1 MNNVI
6 EVVKEDCDRFDREK
20 QIEAERK
27 KKFNFV
33 KSYENFD
40 LYVHKTRGYKECF
53 PKVNV
58 SKRSN

>member
-1 MNNVI
+1 MNNEI
-6 EVVKEDCDRFDREK
+6 EVINEEYDRFDREK
-20 QIEAERK
+20 LTEKERK
-27 KKFNFV
+27 KKFKFV

-40 LYVHKTRGYKECF
+40 LYIHRTKNYKECF